1 VARMRAGR
9 VVALCGTLVR
19 MRKVQPAAAVA
30 VMGAPVAEATDTK
43 DASTRDEVLQLVT
56 FRLGNEEFG
65 VNIHELQ
72 EIIRMMPITRVP
84 KAPSFV
90 EGVVNL
96 RGQVIPIIELRKR
109 IGMASAEHDKGTRII
124 VVQIDRKTVGFIV
137 DQVGEVKRIPSRVV
151 EPPPP
156 IVAGIESEYI
166 NGVGKLEDQLLIL
179 LDLNRLL
186 SEEERKVL

>member
-1 VARMRAGR
+1 M
-9 VVALCGTLVR
+9 
-19 MRKVQPAAAVA
+19 
-30 VMGAPVAEATDTK
+30 AEATKTK
-43 DASTRDEVLQLVT
+43 DSDTRDEVLQLVT

-84 KAPSFV
+84 KAPPFV

-109 IGMASAEHDKGTRII
+109 IGMTSTAHDKGTRII

-166 NGVGKLEDQLLIL
+166 SGVGKLEEHLLIL

-186 SEEERKVL
+186 SEEERKAL

>member
-1 VARMRAGR
+1 MQNVAPSRDAHGN
-9 VVALCGTLVR
+9 VA
-19 MRKVQPAAAVA
+19 
-30 VMGAPVAEATDTK
+30 
-43 DASTRDEVLQLVT
+43 RDEVLQLVT

-65 VNIHELQ
+65 VNIHDLQ

-84 KAPSFV
+84 NAPPFV

-96 RGQVIPIIELRKR
+96 RGQVIPIIELRRR
-109 IGMASAEHDKGTRII
+109 IGMEASPHDKSTRII
-124 VVQIDRKTVGFIV
+124 VVQLGKKTVGFIV
-137 DQVGEVKRIPSRVV
+137 DAVGEVKRIPGRVV

-166 NGVGKLEDQLLIL
+166 SGVGKLEEQLLIL

-186 SEEERKVL
+186 SEEERRQL

>member
-1 VARMRAGR
+1 MPVQSRPWPRI
-9 VVALCGTLVR
+9 VVAQGSES
-19 MRKVQPAAAVA
+19 VQYASA
-30 VMGAPVAEATDTK
+30 K
-43 DASTRDEVLQLVT
+43 DAKGEAGRDEVLQLVT

-84 KAPSFV
+84 KAPPFV

-96 RGQVIPIIELRKR
+96 RGQVIPIIELRRR
-109 IGMASAEHDKGTRII
+109 IGMEHTDHGKATRII
-124 VVQIDRKTVGFIV
+124 VVQLGKKTVGFIV

-166 NGVGKLEDQLLIL
+166 SGVGKLEDQLLIL

-186 SEEERKVL
+186 SDEEKTQL